1 MTGFIHYTIIHFHS
15 GHSLPAVQHEPACS
29 LKTFNI
35 IVERLQFFPSFKDF
49 NT

>member
-1 MTGFIHYTIIHFHS
+1 MTGFIYHTIIHFHS
-15 GHSLPAVQHEPACS
+15 SHSLPAAQYEPACS
-29 LKTFNI
+29 LKMFNI